1 MTQLSYSKLA
11 NQLTSRATRA
21 VLGLQGL
28 RNQALRAYL
37 ATALD
42 HEPGAEGSFLADP
55 VFEAIFGWQQADQ
68 TMGDLAG
75 ELLHPR
81 LVQALENAHTQGLAE
96 DYRFP
101 RRRHP
106 YAHQLRSWQLLREI
120 DRVLSLLIT
129 SGTGSGKTE
138 CFLVAILDD
147 LIRELERRQGHP
159 LIGVRALFLYPL
171 NALIKSQQDRLV
183 AWSEPFH
190 GQVRFCLYN
199 GDTPQEAPTTWQC
212 QVPDRKTLRAEPP
225 PILVTN
231 ATMLEYLLVRSEDRP
246 ILDQSQG
253 HLRWIVIDEAHSYL
267 GSQAAELALLLR
279 RVVHAFGV
287 QAEKVRFIATSATLG
302 DASETSRQHLA
313 EFLADVAGVAT
324 DQIRV
329 IEGSR
334 QVPSLGMPGRAQH
347 QSLGALWDLTP
358 PELFAALA
366 ASPSARAIR
375 SAVVERPRRLSELTN
390 LVSEFDEVS
399 SPQETLQLLD
409 FCSSAVDEHQDPFLP
424 LRGHFF
430 HRTLSGIWA
439 CANSGCS
446 GREGSHLA
454 TGNWPFGAIFLERRL
469 KCPHCGFPVF
479 DVVQCGECGAEYLSA
494 TEVFDQGKE
503 WLIPRDVERDED
515 EFQQE
520 LEPVEAEGDE
530 AAGVA
535 QPGPAVTHPRQLTS
549 ALDQDGIQ
557 AMLSQDGALLWDEGA
572 GIRIYLQLP
581 NNGSLVCGVCHE
593 RDRADRPLF
602 RPLRVGAPFFL
613 GTAIPTLFEHLPD
626 FPNEEE
632 AQPPIP
638 RPLGGRRLIT
648 FTDNRQGTARFA
660 VKLQQGA
667 ERDYVRSFLYHTV
680 AASRALPNREE
691 IDEQRATVIALE
703 VAAMHNG
710 ALVALLRQERDN
722 LHQLENPPPAH
733 LSWVA
738 AEDQLQQGNDFN
750 HILIPAL
757 RELTY
762 GQLPDFQL
770 ARLCLLREFFLRP
783 RRQFS
788 LEGLGLLQL
797 RYPAIVNSNP
807 PPVMQAHGV
816 TSDDWRA
823 LLRITIDFFLRSG
836 SPAVAALPNV
846 IRWLGYPGNSSWQ
859 LSPDTAITRP
869 SQRLWP
875 SAFSPHRRRNRLIR
889 LLARSFRLD
898 LDSQDDLY
906 QLDELLRAIWYGVLP
921 VLTPYEEGYRVEL
934 ENKSELEEVRV
945 AWLCPVTRRLLPTV
959 FRGLTPYLSDYS
971 APDELAL
978 AKPYPLP
985 GVRHPFWIGQARGAA
1000 DNWLNTDPAIKTLR
1014 DLGAWTDIS
1023 DRIARYSPLF
1033 LAKEHSAQISGGELT
1048 LRENLFKEGRVNLL
1062 SCSTTMEMGVDIG
1075 GLTAVAMNN
1084 VPPHPANFLQR
1095 AGRAGRRGETRALS
1109 FTLCKSTPQGEA
1121 VFRDPTWPFTTRL
1134 SLPFVALQSEPIVL
1148 RHLNALALAR
1158 FLCTHFD
1165 QVLRLQI
1172 GWFFEAQEG
1181 APSPADQFAT
1191 WCETEASED
1200 EWLRAG
1206 VEAII
1211 RRTLLAG
1218 LGARRL
1224 MMRTAVAIRRVEA
1237 NWRNELEALQVQA
1250 EAFDGPGGGGVAVQ
1264 AIGLQINKLHQS
1276 YLLRELAGF
1285 AFLPGYGFPTD
1296 VVPLVTTTLED
1307 LNAPV
1312 PAGALPPD
1320 GNPSWQAGYPSR
1332 NLAIAIRDY
1341 APGTDTVL
1349 DGRVY
1354 RSAGVTLNWLIP
1366 AAANGPPEIQSL
1378 RWAWR
1383 CNACGDAGTRA
1394 TMPGSCPNCAAGGE
1408 QLVRARYLQPS
1419 GFAVDLWSNPHNKVS
1434 TLQYIPVREPLISLD
1449 GATWMNLP
1457 VPHLGRYRTSP
1468 EGHLFQH
1475 SAGLHGK
1482 GYALCLRCGRADSQ
1496 HAHDELPASLSDHRR
1511 LRGPGLCPGN
1521 QQPWAIQRGL
1531 YLGVTTRTDL
1541 LELQLR
1547 DPVTGQPLER
1557 AAAYTLG
1564 IALRRA
1570 LCEKLGIEEAEVGTT
1585 ALRSRD
1591 RGGLQTYSIYLYD
1604 TASGGA
1610 GYASQAPQL
1619 LPDLLRTAKEVLG
1632 CPRGCDSACQ
1642 ACVLTLDSQHQL
1654 DHLNRH
1660 AALAVLTPQFL
1671 DALALPLTLRA
1682 FGDKTHLEMEPLA
1695 FALRREWQRLPARE
1709 LRIHL
1714 GGEPDLW
1721 EPLAWNF
1728 RHDLVRFSESGVDI
1742 QLLVPQATLA
1752 ALQDSQRSELAVLA
1766 GFSGANVY
1774 ETDEGAMAG
1783 GLPLCVELG
1792 TTDRAIRWAASD
1804 AAALAPASTWGTGS
1818 QGASYVRAAGVG
1830 LEAMPTGLRHLTADE
1845 LRPTPV
1851 GLVEIR
1857 ISGELNGPAGQFG
1870 VGAWHLLRDGV
1881 PALAPLLDAANPLAS
1896 VCYTDRYLHSPLV
1909 LHLLRSLFLGLTH
1922 YPGGIGANTTVTV
1935 RTARLER
1942 RNTLQP
1948 YRVNHDWCD
1957 AEDRRMVAST
1967 LMHGQPGI
1975 FSWEEELER
1984 WELPHARELDL
1995 RWANGQRALL
2005 RLDQGLGYWRAIG
2018 GNTNFPF
2025 LSDPIRQSDALHQL
2039 ELQIVATSEVFP
2051 TLWYVSQ

>member
-28 RNQALRAYL
+28 RNQALRNYL

-42 HEPGAEGSFLADP
+42 HEPGVEGSFLADP
-55 VFEAIFGWQQADQ
+55 VFEAIFGWRQANQ

-75 ELLHPR
+75 ELLHPD
-81 LVQALENAHTQGLAE
+81 LVNALANAHRQGLAE

-101 RRRHP
+101 RDRHP

-147 LIRELERRQGHP
+147 LIRELECRQGRP

-183 AWSEPFH
+183 AWSEPFQ
-190 GQVRFCLYN
+190 GKVRFCLYN
-199 GDTPQEAPTTWQC
+199 GDTRQEARTIWRC
-212 QVPDRKTLRAEPP
+212 QVPDRKTLRSEPP

-287 QAEKVRFIATSATLG
+287 QAENVRFIATSATLG
-302 DASETSRQHLA
+302 DSSETSRQHLT
-313 EFLADVAGVAT
+313 EFLADVAGVPT
-324 DQIRV
+324 DQVCV

-334 QVPSLGMPGRAQH
+334 QVPSLGMPGQN
-347 QSLGALWDLTP
+347 QPQPSGALCDLP
-358 PELFAALA
+358 PVELFNALA
-366 ASPSARAIR
+366 ASPAARALR
-375 SAVVERPRRLSELTN
+375 SAVVERPRRLSELN
-390 LVSEFDEVS
+390 DLVRKFYEDS

-409 FCSSAVDEHQDPFLP
+409 LCSAAVDEHEDPFLP

-439 CANSGCS
+439 CANSGCT

-454 TGNWPFGAIFLERRL
+454 TGNWPFGAVFLERRL

-479 DVVQCGECGAEYLSA
+479 DIVQCGECGAEYLSA
-494 TEVFDQGKE
+494 TEKLDQGRE

-520 LEPVEAEGDE
+520 LEPVEVEGDE

-535 QPGPAVTHPRQLTS
+535 LPGHAAAHSRLLTS
-549 ALDQDGIQ
+549 ARDKDGKPAILTQDG
-557 AMLSQDGALLWDEGA
+557 GLLWDEGP
-572 GIRIYLQLP
+572 GPHIYLRFP
-581 NNGSLVCGVCHE
+581 DHDGCGVCHE
-593 RDRADRPLF
+593 RDRANRPLF
-602 RPLRVGAPFFL
+602 RPLRVGAPFLL
-613 GTAIPTLFEHLPD
+613 GTAIPTLFEYLPD
-626 FPNEEE
+626 YPNEVIP
-632 AQPPIP
+632 QPQIP
-638 RPLGGRRLIT
+638 RPLRGRRLIT

-660 VKLQQGA
+660 VKLQQEA
-667 ERDYVRSFLYHTV
+667 ERGYVRSLLFHSV
-680 AASRALPNREE
+680 AASRTLPNQEK
-691 IDEQRATVIALE
+691 IADQRATVSALE
-703 VAAMHNG
+703 VAASNNG
-710 ALVALLRQERDN
+710 ALVALLRQERDK
-722 LHQLENPPPAH
+722 LHQMENPPAR
-733 LSWVA
+733 LTWTA
-738 AEDQLQQGNDFN
+738 AKEKLQQDNDFN
-750 HILIPAL
+750 NFLLPAL
-757 RELTY
+757 QELTY
-762 GQLPDFQL
+762 GQLPEDQI
-770 ARLCLLREFFLRP
+770 ACLCLLREFFVRP

-788 LEGLGLLQL
+788 LEGLGIVQL
-797 RYPAIVNSNP
+797 RYPAIANSTP

-816 TSDDWRA
+816 TPDDWRA
-823 LLRITIDFFLRSG
+823 LLRITIDFYLRSG

-846 IRWLGYPGNSSWQ
+846 IRWLGYPGNASWQ
-859 LSPDTAITRP
+859 LSPNTDITQR

-875 SAFSPHRRRNRLIR
+875 SAFSPHRRRNRQIR
-889 LLARSFRLD
+889 LLARAFRLD

-906 QLDELLRAIWYGVLP
+906 QLDELLRAIWDGLEP
-921 VLTPYEEGYRVEL
+921 VLTPSQEGYRLEL
-934 ENKSELEEVRV
+934 ENNAVLEEVRV

-978 AKPYPLP
+978 AKPLPLP
-985 GVRHPFWIGQARGAA
+985 SLPHPFWTGQATGAA
-1000 DNWLNTDPAIKTLR
+1000 DDWLNTDPAIKTLR

-1033 LAKEHSAQISGGELT
+1033 LAKEHSAQLSGGELT
-1048 LRENLFKEGRVNLL
+1048 RRENAFKEGRVNLL

-1134 SLPFVALQSEPIVL
+1134 SLPRVALQSEPIVQ

-1165 QVLRLQI
+1165 QVLGLQI

-1191 WCETEASED
+1191 WCETAASED
-1200 EWLRAG
+1200 VWLQAG
-1206 VEAII
+1206 VAAIT

-1218 LGARRL
+1218 LGVSRL
-1224 MMRTAVAIRRVEA
+1224 IMRTAVAIRRVEA
-1237 NWRNELEALQVQA
+1237 KWRNELEALLVQA
-1250 EAFDGPGGGGVAVQ
+1250 DAYDAPSGGGVAVQ
-1264 AIGLQINKLHQS
+1264 AIGLQINKLRQS

-1307 LNAPV
+1307 LHAPV

-1366 AAANGPPEIQSL
+1366 VAANGPPEIQSL

-1383 CNACGDAGTRA
+1383 CNTCGDAGTRA
-1394 TMPGSCPNCAAGGE
+1394 TMPETCPNCVAGGE

-1419 GFAVDLWSNPHNKVS
+1419 GFAVDLWSKPHNKVS

-1449 GATWMNLP
+1449 GAIWMNLP

-1496 HAHDELPASLSDHRR
+1496 HAHDELPASLRDHHR

-1521 QQPWAIQRGL
+1521 QQSWAIQRGL

-1547 DPVTGQPLER
+1547 DPLTGKPLLR

-1564 IALRRA
+1564 VALRRA

-1591 RGGLQTYSIYLYD
+1591 LGGQRTYSIYLYD

-1619 LPDLLRTAKEVLG
+1619 LPDLLRSAKEVLE
-1632 CPRGCDSACQ
+1632 CPRGCDNACQ
-1642 ACVLTLDSQHQL
+1642 ACVITLDSQHQL

-1682 FGDKTHLEMEPLA
+1682 FGDQTHLEMEPLPL
-1695 FALRREWQRLPARE
+1695 ALSREWQCLPARE
-1709 LRIHL
+1709 LRVHL
-1714 GGEPDLW
+1714 GGEPNLW

-1728 RHDLVRFSESGVDI
+1728 RHDLVRFSESGVII

-1783 GLPLCVELG
+1783 GLPLCIELG
-1792 TTDRAIRWAASD
+1792 ATDQAIRWAASD

-1830 LEAMPTGLRHLTADE
+1830 LGAMPAGLRHLTADE

-1851 GLVEIR
+1851 GLVEIS
-1857 ISGELNGPAGQFG
+1857 ISGELNGPAEEFG
-1870 VGAWHLLRDGV
+1870 VGAWHLLRDGA
-1881 PALAPLLDAANPLAS
+1881 PACAPLLDAANPLAS

-1942 RNTLQP
+1942 QNTLQP

-1957 AEDRRMVAST
+1957 AEDRRRVAST
-1967 LMHGQPGI
+1967 LMHGQPGR
-1975 FSWEEELER
+1975 FSWEEEQER

-1995 RWANGQRALL
+1995 RWANGQRILL

-2025 LSDPIRQSDALHQL
+2025 SADPNRQSEALHQL
-2039 ELQIVATSEVFP
+2039 ALQIVATSEVFP